1 MSYELSLLLNY
12 FVVFIEVLAF
22 MVFPALSFRKRSPQV
37 NLYSLPLC

>member
-22 MVFPALSFRKRSPQV
+22 MVFFRRFLSEKDH
-37 NLYSLPLC
+37 LK

>member
-22 MVFPALSFRKRSPQV
+22 MVFSGAFFQKDHLK
-37 NLYSLPLC
+37 

>member
-22 MVFPALSFRKRSPQV
+22 YGFFRRFLSEKDH
-37 NLYSLPLC
+37 LK

>member
-22 MVFPALSFRKRSPQV
+22 MVFSGAFLSEKDH
-37 NLYSLPLC
+37 LK